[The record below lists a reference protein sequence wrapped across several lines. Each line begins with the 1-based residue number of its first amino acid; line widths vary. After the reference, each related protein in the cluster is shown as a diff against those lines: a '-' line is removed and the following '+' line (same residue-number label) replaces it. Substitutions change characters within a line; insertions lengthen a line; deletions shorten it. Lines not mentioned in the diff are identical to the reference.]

1 MGVTASGEGRI
12 KCRLAFFASDYFVVL
27 DKSPNLPEPQFCHVQ
42 DESDS
47 GTYFVGFV
55 GRIVQL
61 VFSWCQACSVLSGL
75 AIMVSYTTGKVFS
88 PSREA
93 ERIK

>member
-27 DKSPNLPEPQFCHVQ
+27 DKSPNLPEPQFCHLQ
-42 DESDS
+42 GESDS

-61 VFSWCQACSVLSGL
+61 VFSWCQACYQCPV
-75 AIMVSYTTGKVFS
+75 V
-88 PSREA
+88 
-93 ERIK
+93 